1 MEEKKNSFGR
11 DLVDAMVISL
21 ITMVVFGVC
30 GWRIGYVVLTL
41 LFLIVFRNGG

>member
-21 ITMVVFGVC
+21 IIMATFGIC
-30 GWRIGYVVLTL
+30 GWIFGYIGVTL